1 MELQSYIEKA
11 ATLVEAL
18 PYIQSFRGKTV
29 VVKYGGSTLTPEGGA
44 DTVLRDLVFMEHV
57 GINPVLVHGGGPAI
71 DRRLRERNVE
81 SRRVNGLRIT
91 DRETMQVVEE
101 VLSGEINSG
110 LVEEIDAHGGRVR
123 GLSAREAEVLH
134 VRPHVAQTR
143 EGPVDLGFVG
153 DVVRVDPAPLRELID
168 GETIPVVAPIGLGQ
182 DGEAYNVN
190 ADTAAGEIAAALRAE
205 KLVFLTDVTG
215 ILEDPA
221 DESTLI
227 STVHVDQV
235 QVLIDSGVIQ
245 GGMIPKAR
253 AGAQSVR
260 AGVHKTH
267 IVDGRIPHSL
277 LLEFFTDEGVGSQIV
292 G

>member
-57 GINPVLVHGGGPAI
+57 GINPVIVHGGGPAI

-91 DRETMQVVEE
+91 DRETMRVVEE
-101 VLSGEINSG
+101 VLSGEINTG

-153 DVVRVDPAPLRELID
+153 DVVRVDTAPLQALID
-168 GETIPVVAPIGLGQ
+168 SETIPVVAPIGLGE

-227 STVHVDQV
+227 STVGVDQV

-253 AGAQSVR
+253 AGARSVR